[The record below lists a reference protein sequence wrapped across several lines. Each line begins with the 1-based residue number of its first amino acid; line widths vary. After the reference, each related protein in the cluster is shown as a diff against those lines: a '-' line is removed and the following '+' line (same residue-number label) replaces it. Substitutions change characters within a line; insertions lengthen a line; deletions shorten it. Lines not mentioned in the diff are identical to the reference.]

1 MEPMLISAMDKPLQP
16 WRNGG
21 GFTRQLLAWPDDEN
35 WLLRIS
41 MANVSQDGPFSAWPR
56 DSRRGRGEANVCR
69 FDHQP
74 ATSRSRLNF
83 PWRSYA

>member
-21 GFTRQLLAWPDDEN
+21 GVTRQLLAWPDDEN

-41 MANVSQDGPFSAWPR
+41 MANVSQDGP
-56 DSRRGRGEANVCR
+56 
-69 FDHQP
+69 
-74 ATSRSRLNF
+74 
-83 PWRSYA
+83 

>member
-35 WLLRIS
+35 WL
-41 MANVSQDGPFSAWPR
+41 
-56 DSRRGRGEANVCR
+56 
-69 FDHQP
+69 
-74 ATSRSRLNF
+74 
-83 PWRSYA
+83 